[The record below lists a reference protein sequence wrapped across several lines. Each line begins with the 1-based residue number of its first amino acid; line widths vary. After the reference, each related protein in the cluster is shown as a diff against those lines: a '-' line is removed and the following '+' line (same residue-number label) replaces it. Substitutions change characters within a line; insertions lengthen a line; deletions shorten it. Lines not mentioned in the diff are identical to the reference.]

1 MCCIYCHLV
10 GARYATTNQVH
21 NLAIDILAFF
31 MVQYNDIDNI
41 SHKQRER
48 ACALDI
54 VEFTSVRV
62 IEAEDSAE
70 AMWAYIRKYESDF
83 ASYSSGTIH
92 AR

>member
-1 MCCIYCHLV
+1 MKRFNVFFSIY
-10 GARYATTNQVH
+10 
-21 NLAIDILAFF
+21 D
-31 MVQYNDIDNI
+31 DIDNI
-41 SHKQRER
+41 SRKQRER
-48 ACALDI
+48 ACVFDI

-62 IEAEDSAE
+62 IEAEDSVE

>member
-1 MCCIYCHLV
+1 MLCYKHL
-10 GARYATTNQVH
+10 YTTPRTSQLLIFYFQIHRQSLNYY
-21 NLAIDILAFF
+21 D
-31 MVQYNDIDNI
+31 DIDNI
-41 SHKQRER
+41 SHRQRER

-62 IEAEDSAE
+62 IEAEDFVE